1 MRKPLVAAVFA
12 LALAGAGAAPAVAA
26 GAPAADPADR
36 ATRPAQAAPASVGK
50 VAVADKDTITSTVN
64 DLVTSATATVGR
76 ITQPSAQAVNF
87 AGTVSLSNCSG
98 SVVRM
103 PASADNDPALV
114 MTNGH
119 CLESGFPAA
128 GQVIVDQASSR
139 TFGLLNSAG
148 TRVATLRASKL
159 SYGTMTD
166 TDVALYQLTSTY
178 AQIKSSYGIDALTL
192 NDTHPT
198 AGTAISVVSGY
209 WKRIY
214 SCNVDG
220 FAYRLKEGDWTWK
233 DSVRYT
239 SACNTIGGTSG
250 SPVVDDA
257 TGKVVAVNNT
267 GNEDGER
274 CTVNNPCEV
283 DASGNVT
290 VRQGI
295 NYAQETYQIP
305 ACFGVGNKLDL
316 SRSGC
321 VLPKP

>member
-1 MRKPLVAAVFA
+1 MNKPLLAALSA
-12 LALAGAGAAPAVAA
+12 LAIAGLGATPAIAAPHTAAPAPAPHAA
-26 GAPAADPADR
+26 KAAK
-36 ATRPAQAAPASVGK
+36 ATIG
-50 VAVADKDTITSTVN
+50 
-64 DLVTSATATVGR
+64 
-76 ITQPSAQAVNF
+76 F

-98 SVVRM
+98 SVIRF
-103 PASADNDPALV
+103 PQSADTDPALV
-114 MTNGH
+114 LTNGH
-119 CLESGFPAA
+119 CLETGMPDA
-128 GQVIVDQASSR
+128 GEVITGQSSSR

-148 TRVATLRASKL
+148 TKVATLRANQVVYS
-159 SYGTMTD
+159 TMTD
-166 TDVALYQLTSTY
+166 TDVTLYRLTTTY
-178 AQIKSSYGIDALTL
+178 AQIKSSYGISPLTVQ
-192 NDTHPT
+192 DTHPT
-198 AGTAISVVSGY
+198 AGTAIKVVSGY

-220 FAYRLKEGDWTWK
+220 FVYRLKEGDWTFK

-250 SPVVDDA
+250 SPVVDAA

-283 DASGNVT
+283 DANGTVT

-295 NYAQETYQIP
+295 NYAQEIYNIP
-305 ACFGVGNKLDL
+305 ACFTTGNKLDL
-316 SRSGC
+316 NAAGC